1 MSQDKTV
8 VVAGATGRAG
18 RLIVKELRERDYAV
32 RAILVPP
39 FDAPDQPEFVQAGVQ
54 TIEADLSQPQSI
66 ERAADGADFL
76 ISAIG
81 SRKPFNTKELDRIDN
96 TGNRNLAKAAIAK
109 GLKHVVVISSNG
121 VGNSQWA
128 INLMHK
134 LSMWFI
140 LKAKERAENFV
151 RTSGVSYTIIRPG
164 GYNEEGLSGKVVFG
178 EGGGLSGRI
187 GRGEVA
193 RVCVDALSNPA
204 MKNRILEVMDDA
216 RVKEDRRKYIIEL

>member
-1 MSQDKTV
+1 MSHNKTV
-8 VVAGATGRAG
+8 AVAGATGRVG
-18 RLIVKELRERDYAV
+18 RLIVKELLEQGYTV

-39 FDAPDQPEFVQAGVQ
+39 FDALEQPELAQARVEM
-54 TIEADLSQPQSI
+54 IEANLTQLQSL
-66 ERAADGADFL
+66 ERAVAGADFL

-81 SRKPFNTKELDRIDN
+81 SRKPFNTAELDRIDN
-96 TGNRNLAKAAIAK
+96 MGNQNLVKAAKARE
-109 GLKHVVVISSNG
+109 LKHVVIISSNG

-140 LKAKERAENFV
+140 LKAKERSEDFI

-164 GYNEEGLSGKVVFG
+164 GYNEEGLSGKIVFG
-178 EGGGLSGRI
+178 EGGGLSGRV
-187 GRGEVA
+187 GRGQIA

-204 MKNRILEVMDDA
+204 MRNRTLEVMDGA
-216 RVKEDRRKYIIEL
+216 RVKEERRKHIIEL